1 MQKRNGPARFRNE
14 RSRRCGGFCKGTK
27 RDKKVANYFKQV
39 FKDDEMGDIQF
50 IDLNERTPSAKCK
63 VSDIKL
69 SQRFERETAQRLR
82 REIADDINNNRSAG

>member
-1 MQKRNGPARFRNE
+1 M
-14 RSRRCGGFCKGTK
+14 
-27 RDKKVANYFKQV
+27 ANYFKQI
-39 FKDDEMGDIQF
+39 FKDDDLGDIQF

-82 REIADDINNNRSAG
+82 REIADDINENRKEVTGVRRSNR

>member
-1 MQKRNGPARFRNE
+1 MK
-14 RSRRCGGFCKGTK
+14 K
-27 RDKKVANYFKQV
+27 RDKKVANNFKQV
-39 FKDDEMGDIQF
+39 FKDDDLGDIHF

-82 REIADDINNNRSAG
+82 RGIAEDINVNRKEVTNARTTIR

>member
-1 MQKRNGPARFRNE
+1 M
-14 RSRRCGGFCKGTK
+14 TK
-27 RDKKVANYFKQV
+27 RDKKVANYFKQI
-39 FKDDEMGDIQF
+39 FKDDDLGDIQF

-82 REIADDINNNRSAG
+82 REIADDINENRKEVTGVRRSNR